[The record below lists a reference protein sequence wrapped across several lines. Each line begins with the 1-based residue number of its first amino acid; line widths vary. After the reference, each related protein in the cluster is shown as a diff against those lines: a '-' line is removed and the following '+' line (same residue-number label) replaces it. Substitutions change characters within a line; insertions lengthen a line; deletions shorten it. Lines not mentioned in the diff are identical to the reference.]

1 MIASLTLKR
10 FRSFPSGKVE
20 FANPTFLVG
29 RNGSGKSNLS
39 DAFAFLAEAMASPLQ
54 TVFDR
59 RGGISAVGNRS
70 SARGRPADLGLGVV
84 LRTDQ
89 FSAKYAF
96 EIRATKPHGFEVLR
110 EQCIVEPRTGV
121 RSWFHRDGAHFR
133 SSAPSLQPAP
143 EASALAL
150 PLVGGDAR
158 FGPVLHFLAGMRI
171 SRIEPAQ
178 LREMQDPDGGVRLR
192 PGGQNAASVLRE
204 IERES
209 SSDWQTLLEMLK
221 SIVPGTIAVKAK
233 PQGNKLTLQF
243 TQDWGLRQPVRF
255 QAYNM
260 SDGTLRALGLLAAV
274 FQRPTPSVLVIEEPE
289 ATIHPGAL
297 GAVLDLLRHASR
309 RMQVVV
315 TTHSPDVL
323 DAKWIEDRHLRILTW
338 EKGATG
344 VGEVSEAVRESLN
357 EHLMGAGEMLRANVL
372 TPELV
377 IDEAAVQPKLFE
389 DFSP

>member
-1 MIASLTLKR
+1 MLASLTLQR
-10 FRSFPSGKVE
+10 FRSFPSGWVE

-29 RNGSGKSNLS
+29 RNGSGKSNLT
-39 DAFAFLAEAMASPLQ
+39 DAFAFLAEAMTSPLQ
-54 TVFDR
+54 AVFDR

-70 SARGRPADLGLGVV
+70 SAKGRPADLGLRAV
-84 LRTDQ
+84 LRADE
-89 FSAKYAF
+89 FSASYAF
-96 EIRATKPHGFEVLR
+96 QIRAIKPHGFEVLR
-110 EQCIVEPRTGV
+110 EQCIVEPKPGS
-121 RSWFHRDGAHFR
+121 RSWFHRDGANFR

-158 FGPVLHFLAGMRI
+158 FGRVLHFLSGMRI
-171 SRIEPAQ
+171 CQIEPAS
-178 LREMQDPDGGVRLR
+178 LREMQDPDGGGRLR

-209 SSDWQTLLEMLK
+209 SSDWQTLLETLK
-221 SIVPGTIAVKAK
+221 CIVPGKIAVKPR
-233 PQGNKLTLQF
+233 PQGNKLMLQF
-243 TQDWGLRQPVRF
+243 TQDWGLKQPVRF

-260 SDGTLRALGLLAAV
+260 SDGTLRALGILAAV

-289 ATIHPGAL
+289 ATIHLGAL
-297 GAVLDLLRHASR
+297 GAILDLLRHASR

-315 TTHSPDVL
+315 TTHSPDLL

-338 EKGATG
+338 EKGASG
-344 VGEVSEAVRESLN
+344 IGEVSEAVRESLG

-372 TPELV
+372 TRELS
-377 IDEAAVQPKLFE
+377 INEASVQPKLFR
-389 DFSP
+389 DLPL

>member
-1 MIASLTLKR
+1 MLASLTLKR
-10 FRSFPSGKVE
+10 FRSFPMGRVE

-29 RNGSGKSNLS
+29 RNGSGKSNLG

-54 TVFDR
+54 AVFDR

-70 SARGRPADLGLGVV
+70 SAKGRPADLGLKVV
-84 LRTDQ
+84 LRTDA
-89 FSAKYAF
+89 FFASYAF

-110 EQCIVEPRTGV
+110 EQCVVHPGTGA
-121 RSWFHRDGAHFR
+121 RSWFHRDGVDFR
-133 SSAPSLQPAP
+133 SNTPSLQPAP
-143 EASALAL
+143 EAGALAL
-150 PLVGGDAR
+150 PLVGGDVR
-158 FGPVLHFLAGMRI
+158 FGGVLHFLSGMRI
-171 SRIEPAQ
+171 SRIEPAS
-178 LREMQDPDGGVRLR
+178 LREMQDPDGGARLR

-209 SSDWQTLLEMLK
+209 AGDWQMLLELLK
-221 SIVPGTIAVKAK
+221 SIVPGTIAVAPK

-297 GAVLDLLRHASR
+297 GAILDLLRHASR
-309 RMQVVV
+309 RMQVVI

-323 DAKWIEDRHLRILTW
+323 DAKWIADHHLRILTW

-344 VGEVSEAVRESLN
+344 VGEVSTAVRESLR

-372 TPELV
+372 TPEPIV
-377 IDEAAVQPKLFE
+377 NETAIQPKLFE
-389 DFSP
+389 DPPL